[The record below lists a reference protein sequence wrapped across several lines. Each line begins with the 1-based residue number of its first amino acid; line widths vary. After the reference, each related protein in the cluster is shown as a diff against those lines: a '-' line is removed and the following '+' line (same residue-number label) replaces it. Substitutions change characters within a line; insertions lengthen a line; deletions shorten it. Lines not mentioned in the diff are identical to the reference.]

1 MIKPNDYPF
10 GKELHEIPT
19 AKSRKPALTHEQ
31 IKQIINFDE
40 GLKVTAQY
48 RDLWLFLSMQ

>member
-19 AKSRKPALTHEQ
+19 AKSRKPALTHGQ
-31 IKQIINFDE
+31 IKQITNFDE
-40 GLKVTAQY
+40 GLNATTQY
-48 RDLWLFLSMQ
+48 RNL

>member
-31 IKQIINFDE
+31 IKQITNFDE
-40 GLKVTAQY
+40 GLKVTSQY